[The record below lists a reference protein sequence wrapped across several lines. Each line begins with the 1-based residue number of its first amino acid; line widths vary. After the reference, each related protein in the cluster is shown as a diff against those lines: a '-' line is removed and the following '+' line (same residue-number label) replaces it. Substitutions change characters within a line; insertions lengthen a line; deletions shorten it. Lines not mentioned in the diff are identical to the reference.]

1 MACITTA
8 AGSTECNNRHRTK
21 SFRSRNGEETQD
33 GKMKTKNGLLF
44 SVILACAAAV
54 GLAAPASAQSDSQ
67 KSATPAKYRGP
78 TKKQAPA
85 SKTHKVW
92 TEDDLATVRTPA
104 DSYAEKETAQAQAA
118 AAAIQQQQTDAA
130 TQTSATPAKPS
141 KTPPLAHAN
150 SVDDA
155 DKKIAWEERDVQ
167 AQEEFIDR
175 IQQELGQAPPDQRE
189 HLQKVI
195 EENKQILADTRKELA
210 GLQEQRKQLEK
221 PTPRP

>member
-1 MACITTA
+1 M
-8 AGSTECNNRHRTK
+8 
-21 SFRSRNGEETQD
+21 
-33 GKMKTKNGLLF
+33 KMKNGFLF
-44 SVILACAAAV
+44 SLILACAAAA
-54 GLAAPASAQSDSQ
+54 GIATPAHAQSDSQ
-67 KSATPAKYRGP
+67 KSATPVKYRKT

-104 DSYAEKETAQAQAA
+104 DSYAERETAQAQAA
-118 AAAIQQQQTDAA
+118 TAATQQQQIDAA
-130 TQTSATPAKPS
+130 KQTSATPAKPS

-155 DKKIAWEERDVQ
+155 DKKIAWEERDIQ

-175 IQQELGQAPPDQRE
+175 TQRELDQAPSDQRE

-195 EENKQILADTRKELA
+195 EENQKILADTRKELA

>member
-1 MACITTA
+1 
-8 AGSTECNNRHRTK
+8 
-21 SFRSRNGEETQD
+21 
-33 GKMKTKNGLLF
+33 MKTKNGFLF
-44 SVILACAAAV
+44 SLILACAAAA
-54 GLAAPASAQSDSQ
+54 GIASPAHAQSDSQ
-67 KSATPAKYRGP
+67 KSATPVKYRKT

-85 SKTHKVW
+85 PKTHKVW

-104 DSYAEKETAQAQAA
+104 DSYAERETAQAQAA
-118 AAAIQQQQTDAA
+118 TAATQQQQIDAA
-130 TQTSATPAKPS
+130 KQTSGTPAKPP

-155 DKKIAWEERDVQ
+155 DKKIAWEERDIQ

-175 IQQELGQAPPDQRE
+175 TQRELDQAPSDQRE

-195 EENKQILADTRKELA
+195 EENQKILADTRKELA
-210 GLQEQRKQLEK
+210 GLQAQRKQLEK

>member
-1 MACITTA
+1 
-8 AGSTECNNRHRTK
+8 
-21 SFRSRNGEETQD
+21 
-33 GKMKTKNGLLF
+33 MKTKNGLLF
-44 SVILACAAAV
+44 SAILACIAAA
-54 GLAAPASAQSDSQ
+54 GLATPAHAQSDSQ
-67 KSATPAKYRGP
+67 KSATPVKYRKT
-78 TKKQAPA
+78 TKQQTPA

-104 DSYAEKETAQAQAA
+104 DSYAERETAQAQAA
-118 AAAIQQQQTDAA
+118 TAATQQQQIDAA
-130 TQTSATPAKPS
+130 KQTSGTPAKPP

-155 DKKIAWEERDVQ
+155 DKKIAWEERDIQ

-175 IQQELGQAPPDQRE
+175 TQRELDQAPSDQRE

-195 EENKQILADTRKELA
+195 EENKQILAETRKELA

>member
-1 MACITTA
+1 
-8 AGSTECNNRHRTK
+8 
-21 SFRSRNGEETQD
+21 
-33 GKMKTKNGLLF
+33 MKTKKGLLF
-44 SVILACAAAV
+44 SVVLACATAV
-54 GLAAPASAQSDSQ
+54 GLVAPANAQSDSQ
-67 KSATPAKYRGP
+67 KRVTPVKYRKT
-78 TKKQAPA
+78 TKQQTPA

-104 DSYAEKETAQAQAA
+104 DSYAERETAQAQAA
-118 AAAIQQQQTDAA
+118 TAATQQQQIDAA
-130 TQTSATPAKPS
+130 KQTSGTPAKPP

-155 DKKIAWEERDVQ
+155 DKKIAWEERDIQ

-175 IQQELGQAPPDQRE
+175 TQRELDQAPSDQRE

-195 EENKQILADTRKELA
+195 EENQKILADTRKELA
-210 GLQEQRKQLEK
+210 GLQAQRKQLEK

>member
-1 MACITTA
+1 
-8 AGSTECNNRHRTK
+8 
-21 SFRSRNGEETQD
+21 
-33 GKMKTKNGLLF
+33 MKTKKGLLF
-44 SVILACAAAV
+44 SVVLACATAV
-54 GLAAPASAQSDSQ
+54 GLVAPANAQSDSQ
-67 KSATPAKYRGP
+67 KRVTPAKYRKVN
-78 TKKQAPA
+78 KKQAPA
-85 SKTHKVW
+85 AKTHKVW

-104 DSYAEKETAQAQAA
+104 DSYAERETAQAQAA
-118 AAAIQQQQTDAA
+118 TAATQQQQQTDAA
-130 TQTSATPAKPS
+130 KQTSATSAKPP

-155 DKKIAWEERDVQ
+155 DKKIAWEERDIQ

-175 IQQELGQAPPDQRE
+175 TQRELDQAPSDQRE

-210 GLQEQRKQLEK
+210 GLQAQRKQLEK

>member
-1 MACITTA
+1 
-8 AGSTECNNRHRTK
+8 
-21 SFRSRNGEETQD
+21 
-33 GKMKTKNGLLF
+33 MKTKNGFLF
-44 SVILACAAAV
+44 SLILACAAAA
-54 GLAAPASAQSDSQ
+54 GIATPAHAQSDSQ
-67 KSATPAKYRGP
+67 KSATPVKYRKT
-78 TKKQAPA
+78 TKKQTPA

-104 DSYAEKETAQAQAA
+104 DSYAERETAQAQAA
-118 AAAIQQQQTDAA
+118 TAATQQQQQTDAA
-130 TQTSATPAKPS
+130 KQTSATSAKPP

-155 DKKIAWEERDVQ
+155 DKKIAWEERDIQ

-175 IQQELGQAPPDQRE
+175 TQRELDQAPSDQRE

-195 EENKQILADTRKELA
+195 EENQKILADTRKELA
-210 GLQEQRKQLEK
+210 GLQAQRKQLEK